1 MNSCNFIGRMGANP
15 KHYPGDANKKSTL
28 IFSLAVKKTFQ
39 VKQGDPDC
47 YWLNFKAFGN
57 TADLLHKH
65 VGKGQLVGVNCTA
78 NVETF
83 KDQSKQ
89 DRTVTNFIV
98 NQITFCE
105 KSNGNADGAGANQG
119 NPSNTSNGGGSN
131 YQPSQTYNPADDDDL
146 PF

>member
-1 MNSCNFIGRMGANP
+1 MNSCSFIGRMGANP

-28 IFSLAVKKTFQ
+28 IFSLAVKKNFA
-39 VKQGDPDC
+39 VKQGEPDC

-65 VGKGQLVGVNCTA
+65 VGKGQLVGVSCTA
-78 NVETF
+78 NVESF
-83 KDQSKQ
+83 KDQAGQ

-98 NQITFCE
+98 NNLTFCE
-105 KSNGNADGAGANQG
+105 KSSGSTGGDNTNSQAS
-119 NPSNTSNGGGSN
+119 SNSKASN
-131 YQPSQTYNPADDDDL
+131 YTPSQPYTPVDDDDL